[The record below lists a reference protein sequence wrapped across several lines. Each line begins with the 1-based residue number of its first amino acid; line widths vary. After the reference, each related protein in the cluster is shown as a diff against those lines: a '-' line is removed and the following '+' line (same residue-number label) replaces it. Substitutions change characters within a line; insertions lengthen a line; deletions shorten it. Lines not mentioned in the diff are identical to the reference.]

1 MNPLGPP
8 REVGPGPASVYR
20 GKVTATA
27 AGTVSVQLT
36 ADPYDLD
43 NTSLTTIVA
52 LGTGYTVGADCYV
65 VIQSATAYAVAPA

>member
-1 MNPLGPP
+1 MNPLWPP
-8 REVGPGPASVYR
+8 RLVAPSPAAMYR
-20 GKVTATA
+20 GKVTATG

-43 NTSLTTIVA
+43 NTSLTTITA

-65 VIQSATAYAVAPA
+65 VVHSATAYAVAPA